1 MKATLWDEP
10 DEWQSSYVARGG
22 EGVQEE
28 HPVDRVPSPGCE
40 GLKESIFAAW
50 PRTHTPAYT
59 VTHRDAKQV
68 WATL

>member
-1 MKATLWDEP
+1 M
-10 DEWQSSYVARGG
+10 
-22 EGVQEE
+22 
-28 HPVDRVPSPGCE
+28 DRVPSPGCE